1 MKEKTKLIVLFGSA
15 IAVSGAGL
23 YLLYDYVKN
32 QNSSILQKI
41 KNSTNTTDSNLGA
54 VSSATGSDLGYVQNE
69 INNLQAQQL
78 LNQTNPNITF
88 GSVNGSSISAPTG
101 STISL
106 SNQAPSYKTDLN
118 NAGVN
123 ISGSSGNPNAD
134 SVKIP
139 QLPSYSA
146 GESL

>member
-23 YLLYDYVKN
+23 YLLYNYLN
-32 QNSSILQKI
+32 GKI
-41 KNSTNTTDSNLGA
+41 TANNNSTNQNLGA

-106 SNQAPSYKTDLN
+106 SNQAPTYQTDLN

>member
-23 YLLYDYVKN
+23 YLLYNYLN
-32 QNSSILQKI
+32 GKI
-41 KNSTNTTDSNLGA
+41 TANNNSTNQNLGA

-78 LNQTNPNITF
+78 LNQTNPDITF
-88 GSVNGSSISAPTG
+88 GSVNGSNISAPSG

-106 SNQAPSYKTDLN
+106 SNQAPSYQTDLN

-123 ISGSSGNPNAD
+123 ISGSSGNPNAN

>member
-23 YLLYDYVKN
+23 YLLYNYLN
-32 QNSSILQKI
+32 GKI
-41 KNSTNTTDSNLGA
+41 TANNNSTNQNLGA

-106 SNQAPSYKTDLN
+106 SNQAPTYQTDLN

-123 ISGSSGNPNAD
+123 ISGSSGNPNAN